1 MKIDPLDE
9 RSMIRLQIRAL
20 KHGRSVEDEARELL
34 NAALSDAE
42 PVPKNLV
49 ARLRRKLKTMSNAP
63 VPTPAGK
70 SSRPVA
76 PKTRGTK

>member
-34 NAALSDAE
+34 NAALNDVE

-49 ARLRRKLKTMSNAP
+49 GRLRRKLKAMSNAP
-63 VPTPAGK
+63 VPKPTAK